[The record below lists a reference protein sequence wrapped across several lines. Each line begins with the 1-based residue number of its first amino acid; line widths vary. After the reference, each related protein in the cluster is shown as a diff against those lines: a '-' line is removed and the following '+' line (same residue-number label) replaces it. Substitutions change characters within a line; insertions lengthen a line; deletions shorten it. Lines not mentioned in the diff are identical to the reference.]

1 MESAARLFLEG
12 DRMKLTAAQISK
24 GKNLPARLISI
35 GKEVEARVIKFDTYE
50 AKASDMAV
58 SISCLLKEAATFCD
72 KGGFN
77 AFRKRH
83 CPSLGRSRAY
93 ELLAIASGKK
103 TAEEMKATKAAG
115 QARYIAKLKRAA
127 AGRTRQRTS
136 ISEGQQVD
144 DSVRQFTQWVLHLIL
159 LTDTMSPAEFA
170 ATTASSDD
178 LIKLRNFLAAVA
190 DSQRR
195 PKLRVV

>member
-1 MESAARLFLEG
+1 MT
-12 DRMKLTAAQISK
+12 KLTAAQITK

-35 GKEVEARVIKFDTYE
+35 GREVEAKVIKFDTYE
-50 AKASDMAV
+50 TKAADMAV
-58 SISCLLKEAATFCD
+58 SISCLLKEAADYCD
-72 KGGFN
+72 RGGFN

-103 TAEEMKATKAAG
+103 TIEQSRAQRRARQERHVKRLRAT
-115 QARYIAKLKRAA
+115 AA
-127 AGRTRQRTS
+127 AMRS
-136 ISEGQQVD
+136 
-144 DSVRQFTQWVLHLIL
+144 SVGDGKSSQFTQWVLDLIL
-159 LTDTMSPAEFA
+159 LTETAKPADFTN
-170 ATTASSDD
+170 TTACSDD
-178 LIKLRNFLAAVA
+178 LIKLSNFLVAVA

>member
-35 GKEVEARVIKFDTYE
+35 GKEVEARVSRFHAYE

-103 TAEEMKATKAAG
+103 SIEQSRAEG
-115 QARYIAKLKRAA
+115 RARLERHVAKLRATA
-127 AGRTRQRTS
+127 ATMQS
-136 ISEGQQVD
+136 SVNGQ
-144 DSVRQFTQWVLHLIL
+144 RQFTGWVLELVL
-159 LTDTMSPAEFA
+159 LTEAAKPADFA
-170 ATTASSDD
+170 STTAGSDD
-178 LIKLRNFLAAVA
+178 LIKLSNFLAAVA